1 VNPLT
6 QTNVDVVRV
15 AVAKPLHQL
24 FDYAVPPDMTPP
36 VAGARVVV
44 PFGRQR
50 LTAICVERNPDDAHA
65 QLKPLLSVLD
75 DTAAI
80 PEELRALAGWLC
92 DYYQHP
98 LGEVLAT
105 MLPAEARR
113 GHELTI
119 VRPEQWTAT
128 GTRSDLARAPRQ
140 QALMEALAAA
150 GGTLSASALAEAGF
164 SRALIRAAAGKGLI
178 TRTEAATG
186 FTLGIDEQ
194 PPELSDEQ
202 AGVLSDLLARTD
214 CFAPSLLEGITGSG
228 KTEIYLQLI
237 DNVRKAGHQ
246 VLVLVPEIALTP
258 QTVGRF
264 ERRFGSGGGVASL
277 HSNLGDQER
286 LQTWLKC
293 RSGEVSVLIGTRSA
307 VFAPFAKLG
316 LIVVDEEHDGSFK
329 QQDGL
334 RYSARDVAVKR
345 AQTLDIPLLLG
356 SATPSLESL
365 NNAMAGRYAHLR
377 LRHRAGGAR
386 PPRFHLLDIRGQSLD
401 DGLSQDL
408 LRIVG
413 QHLNRG
419 GQALVFLNRRG
430 YAPTYLCP
438 RCSWQAACGHCEMR
452 LTLHL
457 SPRALLCHHCGH
469 QRPLPS
475 ACPDCGHAELIAVGA
490 GTQRT
495 EAGLA
500 KRFPGIPLYRVDRDT
515 TRSQRRMEAQ
525 FEAIH
530 KGDPAIL
537 VGTQMLAK
545 GHHFPK
551 VTVVA
556 VVNADGGF
564 LSADYRAPERTAQLI
579 TQVAGRAGRAEDPGE
594 VWIQTYQPDG
604 VLLRSLIDEGYDG
617 FARRE
622 LAIRKSSGLPP
633 FRPMA
638 LLRAESRDAESA
650 RNFLTSVRDRLGSPL
665 EVLGPAP
672 APIARVANRLRF
684 QLMVMADSRRE
695 LHAGIRPIRDLTAP
709 GTIRW
714 SVDIDPYDTF

>member
-1 VNPLT
+1 M
-6 QTNVDVVRV
+6 DVVRV

-24 FDYAVPPDMTPP
+24 FDYAVPPGMAPP

-50 LTAICVERNPDDAHA
+50 LTAICIEQDPEDAHA
-65 QLKPLLSVLD
+65 RLKPLVSVLD
-75 DTAAI
+75 ASPAV
-80 PEELRALAGWLC
+80 PEELRSLAVWLS

-105 MLPAEARR
+105 IMPAEARR
-113 GHELTI
+113 GREMKI
-119 VRPEQWTAT
+119 VRPEQWAAT
-128 GTRSDLARAPRQ
+128 GATCDLARAPRQ
-140 QALMEALAAA
+140 RALLEAIGAA
-150 GGTLSASALAEAGF
+150 GGSLSASALLDAGF
-164 SRALIRAAAGKGLI
+164 SRALIRSVAGKGLI
-178 TRTEAATG
+178 TRTETAAE
-186 FTLGIDEQ
+186 FAVGIDEE
-194 PPELSDEQ
+194 PPGLNEEQ
-202 AGVLSDLLARTD
+202 ADVLSDLLDRTD
-214 CFAPSLLEGITGSG
+214 GFAPSLLEGITGSG

-237 DNVRKAGHQ
+237 DQVRKAGRQ

-264 ERRFGSGGGVASL
+264 ERRFGAGGGVASL

-293 RSGEVSVLIGTRSA
+293 FSGEVSVLIGTRSA
-307 VFAPFAKLG
+307 VFAPFANLG

-345 AQTLDIPLLLG
+345 AQTLNIPLLLG

-365 NNAMAGRYAHLR
+365 KNAAAGRYAHLR
-377 LRHRAGGAR
+377 LRQRAGGAR
-386 PPRFHLLDIRGQSLD
+386 PPSFHLLDIRGQTLE

-408 LRIVG
+408 IRKVG
-413 QHLNRG
+413 QHLKRG

-438 RCSWQAACGHCEMR
+438 RCSWQAACGRCEMR
-452 LTLHL
+452 MTLHL
-457 SPRALLCHHCGH
+457 SPRALICHHCGQ
-469 QRPLPS
+469 QRPLPT
-475 ACPDCGHAELIAVGA
+475 ACPDCGHAELVAVGA

-500 KRFPGIPLYRVDRDT
+500 KRFPEFPLYRIDRDT
-515 TRSQRRMEAQ
+515 TRSQRRLEAQ
-525 FEAIH
+525 FEAIQA
-530 KGDPAIL
+530 GDPAIL

-551 VTVVA
+551 VTIVA

-579 TQVAGRAGRAEDPGE
+579 TQVAGRAGRAEHPGE
-594 VWIQTYQPDG
+594 VWIQTYQPDS
-604 VLLRSLIDEGYDG
+604 VLLRSLIDEGYEG

-622 LAIRKSSGLPP
+622 LAIRRSSGLPP

-638 LLRAESRDAESA
+638 LVRAESRDADNA
-650 RNFLTSVRDRLGSPL
+650 RAFLLSVRDRLENPL

-684 QLMVMADSRRE
+684 QLMVMADTRRE
-695 LHAGIRPIRDLTAP
+695 LHRGIRPIRDLAAP
-709 GTIRW
+709 NTVRW
-714 SVDIDPYDTF
+714 SLDIDPYDTF